1 MGLMD
6 KARQTAEQ
14 ARVGMMGERP
24 GAHPDADADPDVAPP
39 PPAARA
45 TAAFSAFVER
55 INPGLL
61 ADLIIH
67 ATAAQEKTNKAL
79 RDKGSQYRISE
90 MYLTASIPPQVGFY
104 IARLGDAEAEVPAL
118 APGPAP
124 AAGAAPAT
132 EPATAKKAVTKK
144 TAAPAKKPAVS
155 MTKTAKEAGAPAKK
169 RAPRPAG
176 P

>member
-14 ARVGMMGERP
+14 ARAGMLGERNP
-24 GAHPDADADPDVAPP
+24 EDVDPDAPP
-39 PPAARA
+39 PPPSARA
-45 TAAFSAFVER
+45 GAAINAFIER

-79 RDKGSQYRISE
+79 REKGSHYRISE

-104 IARLGDAEAEVPAL
+104 IARMGDPELAAEAE
-118 APGPAP
+118 
-124 AAGAAPAT
+124 APAT
-132 EPATAKKAVTKK
+132 KAVARK
-144 TAAPAKKPAVS
+144 AGPAEKAVPAEKP
-155 MTKTAKEAGAPAKK
+155 APAKK

>member
-14 ARVGMMGERP
+14 ARAGMLGERNP
-24 GAHPDADADPDVAPP
+24 EDVDPDAPP
-39 PPAARA
+39 PPPSARA
-45 TAAFSAFVER
+45 GAAINAFIER

-79 RDKGSQYRISE
+79 REKGSHYRISE

-104 IARLGDAEAEVPAL
+104 IARMGDPELAAEAEA
-118 APGPAP
+118 PAP
-124 AAGAAPAT
+124 ATKAV
-132 EPATAKKAVTKK
+132 AKKAG
-144 TAAPAKKPAVS
+144 PAE
-155 MTKTAKEAGAPAKK
+155 EAGPAGKTGPAEKAVPAEKPAPAKK

>member
-14 ARVGMMGERP
+14 ARAGMMGERP
-24 GAHPDADADPDVAPP
+24 PVENADPDAPP
-39 PPAARA
+39 PPPPSARA
-45 TAAFSAFVER
+45 GAAFSAFLER

-104 IARLGDAEAEVPAL
+104 IARIGDVDEGNGHVPAL
-118 APGPAP
+118 PAGDPVTPTAVAP
-124 AAGAAPAT
+124 
-132 EPATAKKAVTKK
+132 KKAV
-144 TAAPAKKPAVS
+144 AA
-155 MTKTAKEAGAPAKK
+155 AKK

>member
-14 ARVGMMGERP
+14 ARAGMLGERP
-24 GAHPDADADPDVAPP
+24 PAADLTDADGDAQAPP
-39 PPAARA
+39 PPPSARA
-45 TAAFSAFVER
+45 GAAINAFIER

-67 ATAAQEKTNKAL
+67 ATSAQEKTNKAL
-79 RDKGSQYRISE
+79 REKGSHYRISE

-104 IARLGDAEAEVPAL
+104 IARMGDPEQEEM
-118 APGPAP
+118 P
-124 AAGAAPAT
+124 AATKALPA
-132 EPATAKKAVTKK
+132 
-144 TAAPAKKPAVS
+144 
-155 MTKTAKEAGAPAKK
+155 APAKK

>member
-6 KARQTAEQ
+6 KARQTAQQ
-14 ARVGMMGERP
+14 ARAGVMGERP
-24 GAHPDADADPDVAPP
+24 GDDVDPDAPP
-39 PPAARA
+39 PPPPSARA
-45 TAAFSAFVER
+45 GAAFSAFVER

-79 RDKGSQYRISE
+79 RERGSQYRISE

-104 IARLGDAEAEVPAL
+104 IARLGDAEEAE
-118 APGPAP
+118 APV
-124 AAGAAPAT
+124 T
-132 EPATAKKAVTKK
+132 QAKKAATVAKK
-144 TAAPAKKPAVS
+144 APA
-155 MTKTAKEAGAPAKK
+155 K
-169 RAPRPAG
+169 RAPRPGG

>member
-14 ARVGMMGERP
+14 ARAGMLGERP
-24 GAHPDADADPDVAPP
+24 GGDVDPDAPP
-39 PPAARA
+39 PPPPSARA
-45 TAAFSAFVER
+45 GAAVNAFIER

-67 ATAAQEKTNKAL
+67 ATSAQEKTNKAL
-79 RDKGSQYRISE
+79 RDKGSHYRISE

-104 IARLGDAEAEVPAL
+104 IARMGDPEEE
-118 APGPAP
+118 PAP
-124 AAGAAPAT
+124 ATKAA
-132 EPATAKKAVTKK
+132 AKKA
-144 TAAPAKKPAVS
+144 AV
-155 MTKTAKEAGAPAKK
+155 K

>member
-14 ARVGMMGERP
+14 ARAGMLGERNL
-24 GAHPDADADPDVAPP
+24 DDDVDPDAPP
-39 PPAARA
+39 PPPPSARA
-45 TAAFSAFVER
+45 GAAINAFIER

-79 RDKGSQYRISE
+79 REKGSHYRISE

-104 IARLGDAEAEVPAL
+104 IARMGDPELAAET
-118 APGPAP
+118 PAP
-124 AAGAAPAT
+124 A
-132 EPATAKKAVTKK
+132 TKV
-144 TAAPAKKPAVS
+144 AAPAKKSA
-155 MTKTAKEAGAPAKK
+155 AAAKK

>member
-14 ARVGMMGERP
+14 ARAGVMGERP
-24 GAHPDADADPDVAPP
+24 VGDVDPDAPP
-39 PPAARA
+39 PPPPSARA
-45 TAAFSAFVER
+45 GAAFNAFVER

-79 RDKGSQYRISE
+79 RDKGSRYRISE

-104 IARLGDAEAEVPAL
+104 IARLGDAEEEVEEEDA
-118 APGPAP
+118 PAP
-124 AAGAAPAT
+124 VT
-132 EPATAKKAVTKK
+132 KAKKA
-144 TAAPAKKPAVS
+144 PA
-155 MTKTAKEAGAPAKK
+155 K

>member
-14 ARVGMMGERP
+14 ARAGMLGERT
-24 GAHPDADADPDVAPP
+24 AEEVDPDAPP
-39 PPAARA
+39 PPPPSARA
-45 TAAFSAFVER
+45 GAALNAFIER
-55 INPGLL
+55 VNPGLL

-79 RDKGSQYRISE
+79 RDKGSHYRISE

-104 IARLGDAEAEVPAL
+104 IARMGDPEEEEAA
-118 APGPAP
+118 PAP
-124 AAGAAPAT
+124 AAT
-132 EPATAKKAVTKK
+132 KAVTKK
-144 TAAPAKKPAVS
+144 AAA
-155 MTKTAKEAGAPAKK
+155 K

>member
-14 ARVGMMGERP
+14 ARAGMLGER
-24 GAHPDADADPDVAPP
+24 AVEEVDPDAPP
-39 PPAARA
+39 PPPPSARA
-45 TAAFSAFVER
+45 GAAVTAFIER

-67 ATAAQEKTNKAL
+67 ATSAQEKTNKAL
-79 RDKGSQYRISE
+79 REKGSHYRISE

-104 IARLGDAEAEVPAL
+104 IARMGDPEQAEEP
-118 APGPAP
+118 PAP
-124 AAGAAPAT
+124 ATRALARKAAA
-132 EPATAKKAVTKK
+132 
-144 TAAPAKKPAVS
+144 
-155 MTKTAKEAGAPAKK
+155 K

>member
-14 ARVGMMGERP
+14 ARAGMLGERNP
-24 GAHPDADADPDVAPP
+24 EDVDPDAPP
-39 PPAARA
+39 PPPPSARA
-45 TAAFSAFVER
+45 GAALNAFIER

-67 ATAAQEKTNKAL
+67 ATSAQEKTNKAL
-79 RDKGSQYRISE
+79 REKGSHYRISE

-104 IARLGDAEAEVPAL
+104 IARMGDPELAAEEEP
-118 APGPAP
+118 PAP
-124 AAGAAPAT
+124 AT
-132 EPATAKKAVTKK
+132 KAVATK
-144 TAAPAKKPAVS
+144 AV
-155 MTKTAKEAGAPAKK
+155 PKK

>member
-14 ARVGMMGERP
+14 ARAGMMGERP
-24 GAHPDADADPDVAPP
+24 VGDVDPDAPP
-39 PPAARA
+39 PPPPSARA
-45 TAAFSAFVER
+45 GAAVNAFIER

-79 RDKGSQYRISE
+79 RDKGSLYRISE

-104 IARLGDAEAEVPAL
+104 IARLGDAEQEAADLAAGDVP
-118 APGPAP
+118 PAP
-124 AAGAAPAT
+124 ATKKAPA
-132 EPATAKKAVTKK
+132 
-144 TAAPAKKPAVS
+144 AA
-155 MTKTAKEAGAPAKK
+155 AKK

>member
-14 ARVGMMGERP
+14 ARAGMMGERNP
-24 GAHPDADADPDVAPP
+24 EDVDPDAPP
-39 PPAARA
+39 PPPPSARA
-45 TAAFSAFVER
+45 GAAINAFIER

-79 RDKGSQYRISE
+79 REKGSHYRISE

-104 IARLGDAEAEVPAL
+104 IARMGDPEQEEA
-118 APGPAP
+118 PAP
-124 AAGAAPAT
+124 ATKAV
-132 EPATAKKAVTKK
+132 AKKA
-144 TAAPAKKPAVS
+144 AA
-155 MTKTAKEAGAPAKK
+155 K
-169 RAPRPAG
+169 RAPRPEG

>member
-14 ARVGMMGERP
+14 ARAGMLGERP
-24 GAHPDADADPDVAPP
+24 VEEVDPDAPP
-39 PPAARA
+39 PPPPSARA
-45 TAAFSAFVER
+45 GAAINAFIER

-79 RDKGSQYRISE
+79 REKGSHYRISE

-104 IARLGDAEAEVPAL
+104 IARMGDPELAAEAEVAV
-118 APGPAP
+118 
-124 AAGAAPAT
+124 PAT
-132 EPATAKKAVTKK
+132 TAVG
-144 TAAPAKKPAVS
+144 V
-155 MTKTAKEAGAPAKK
+155 AKK

>member
-6 KARQTAEQ
+6 KARQTAGQ
-14 ARVGMMGERP
+14 ARAGVLGERP
-24 GAHPDADADPDVAPP
+24 SAAAPPPHVTDTADPAAVAPAPAPP
-39 PPAARA
+39 PPSTWASAAINS
-45 TAAFSAFVER
+45 FIEK

-67 ATAAQEKTNKAL
+67 ATSAQEKTNKAL
-79 RDKGSQYRISE
+79 KDKGSQYRISE

-104 IARLGDAEAEVPAL
+104 IARIGDTEDETPAL
-118 APGPAP
+118 PAP
-124 AAGAAPAT
+124 TTPKKAAAAAAPV
-132 EPATAKKAVTKK
+132 KKA
-144 TAAPAKKPAVS
+144 A
-155 MTKTAKEAGAPAKK
+155 AKK

>member
-14 ARVGMMGERP
+14 ARAGMLGERP
-24 GAHPDADADPDVAPP
+24 PAVELAESDGDGASPP
-39 PPAARA
+39 PPPSARA
-45 TAAFSAFVER
+45 GAAINAFIER

-67 ATAAQEKTNKAL
+67 ATSAQEKTNKAL
-79 RDKGSQYRISE
+79 RDKGSHYRISE

-104 IARLGDAEAEVPAL
+104 IARMGDPEEEA
-118 APGPAP
+118 PAP
-124 AAGAAPAT
+124 ATKALPAS
-132 EPATAKKAVTKK
+132 KKAVP
-144 TAAPAKKPAVS
+144 AAKAA
-155 MTKTAKEAGAPAKK
+155 APAKK

>member
-14 ARVGMMGERP
+14 ARAGMLGERP
-24 GAHPDADADPDVAPP
+24 ADNTDTDAAPP
-39 PPAARA
+39 PPPSARA
-45 TAAFSAFVER
+45 NAAFNALIEK

-104 IARLGDAEAEVPAL
+104 IARIGDAEEDAAPAMVPAKK
-118 APGPAP
+118 APVEKAP
-124 AAGAAPAT
+124 AEKAPVKKAPVKKAAAPAT
-132 EPATAKKAVTKK
+132 
-144 TAAPAKKPAVS
+144 
-155 MTKTAKEAGAPAKK
+155 K
-169 RAPRPAG
+169 RARRPAG

>member
-14 ARVGMMGERP
+14 AGAGVMGERP
-24 GAHPDADADPDVAPP
+24 AEELDPDAPP
-39 PPAARA
+39 PPPPSARA
-45 TAAFSAFVER
+45 GAALNACIER

-67 ATAAQEKTNKAL
+67 ATSAQEKTNKAL
-79 RDKGSQYRISE
+79 REKGSHYRISE

-104 IARLGDAEAEVPAL
+104 IARMGDPEEDIALPA
-118 APGPAP
+118 GDTPAP
-124 AAGAAPAT
+124 VKKKAAV
-132 EPATAKKAVTKK
+132 AKKA
-144 TAAPAKKPAVS
+144 
-155 MTKTAKEAGAPAKK
+155 APAKK

>member
-6 KARQTAEQ
+6 KARQAAEQ
-14 ARVGMMGERP
+14 ARVGMLGERP
-24 GAHPDADADPDVAPP
+24 TAGDAGGGIPDPDAAPP
-39 PPAARA
+39 PPPSGRA
-45 TAAFSAFVER
+45 TAAFSAFIEK

-104 IARLGDAEAEVPAL
+104 IARLGDAEEDAAAAAALAAGTAPAPVPAAEL
-118 APGPAP
+118 APV
-124 AAGAAPAT
+124 
-132 EPATAKKAVTKK
+132 KKA
-144 TAAPAKKPAVS
+144 
-155 MTKTAKEAGAPAKK
+155 AKK
-169 RAPRPAG
+169 RAPRPAA

>member
-24 GAHPDADADPDVAPP
+24 PAEDADPDAPP
-39 PPAARA
+39 PPPPSARA

-79 RDKGSQYRISE
+79 RGKGSQYRIAE

-104 IARLGDAEAEVPAL
+104 ISRIGDIEEDMPAL
-118 APGPAP
+118 TTPAP
-124 AAGAAPAT
+124 AR
-132 EPATAKKAVTKK
+132 K
-144 TAAPAKKPAVS
+144 
-155 MTKTAKEAGAPAKK
+155 AGAPAKK
-169 RAPRPAG
+169 RAPRPVG

>member
-14 ARVGMMGERP
+14 ARAGMMGERP
-24 GAHPDADADPDVAPP
+24 PVENADPDAPP
-39 PPAARA
+39 PPPPSARA
-45 TAAFSAFVER
+45 GAAFSAFLER

-67 ATAAQEKTNKAL
+67 ATSAQEKANKAL

-90 MYLTASIPPQVGFY
+90 MYLTASIPPQIGFY
-104 IARLGDAEAEVPAL
+104 IARIGDAEADVPAL
-118 APGPAP
+118 P
-124 AAGAAPAT
+124 AAGPVTNRAV
-132 EPATAKKAVTKK
+132 AKRSA
-144 TAAPAKKPAVS
+144 S
-155 MTKTAKEAGAPAKK
+155 PAKK

>member
-14 ARVGMMGERP
+14 AAARAGLGERAP
-24 GAHPDADADPDVAPP
+24 VDGADPDGAAPP
-39 PPAARA
+39 PPSGRA
-45 TAAFSAFVER
+45 GAAFSAFLER

-67 ATAAQEKTNKAL
+67 ATSAQEKTNKAL

-104 IARLGDAEAEVPAL
+104 IARIGDAEVAE
-118 APGPAP
+118 
-124 AAGAAPAT
+124 
-132 EPATAKKAVTKK
+132 EPATPATPATPAPVKEGVTGSKA
-144 TAAPAKKPAVS
+144 AR
-155 MTKTAKEAGAPAKK
+155 

>member
-14 ARVGMMGERP
+14 ARAGVMGERP
-24 GAHPDADADPDVAPP
+24 PAAPDPDGNGEADQAGLAPP
-39 PPAARA
+39 PPPSGRA
-45 TAAFSAFVER
+45 GAAFSAFVER

-79 RDKGSQYRISE
+79 KAKGSQYRISE

-104 IARLGDAEAEVPAL
+104 ITRLGDAEAVAA
-118 APGPAP
+118 APELPP
-124 AAGAAPAT
+124 AAPVKKA
-132 EPATAKKAVTKK
+132 AKKA
-144 TAAPAKKPAVS
+144 AAPAKKS
-155 MTKTAKEAGAPAKK
+155 
-169 RAPRPAG
+169 APRPEG

>member
-14 ARVGMMGERP
+14 ARAGMLGERNP
-24 GAHPDADADPDVAPP
+24 EEVDPDAPP
-39 PPAARA
+39 PPPPSARA
-45 TAAFSAFVER
+45 GAALNAFIER

-67 ATAAQEKTNKAL
+67 ATSAQEKTNKAL
-79 RDKGSQYRISE
+79 REKGSHYRISE

-104 IARLGDAEAEVPAL
+104 IARMGDPELAAEGEA
-118 APGPAP
+118 PAP
-124 AAGAAPAT
+124 A
-132 EPATAKKAVTKK
+132 TK
-144 TAAPAKKPAVS
+144 
-155 MTKTAKEAGAPAKK
+155 APAKK
-169 RAPRPAG
+169 RTPRPAG

>member
-14 ARVGMMGERP
+14 ARAGMLGERP
-24 GAHPDADADPDVAPP
+24 APTEGAEGADPDALAPP
-39 PPAARA
+39 PPPSARA
-45 TAAFSAFVER
+45 GAALNAFIER
-55 INPGLL
+55 VNPGLL

-79 RDKGSQYRISE
+79 REKGSLYRISE

-104 IARLGDAEAEVPAL
+104 IARLGDIDDTT
-118 APGPAP
+118 P
-124 AAGAAPAT
+124 AADREEAPVMKMAG
-132 EPATAKKAVTKK
+132 PGKV
-144 TAAPAKKPAVS
+144 AAPAKA
-155 MTKTAKEAGAPAKK
+155 APLKK
-169 RAPRPAG
+169 QSAPRKAG

>member
-14 ARVGMMGERP
+14 ARAGMLGERSVE
-24 GAHPDADADPDVAPP
+24 DVDPDAPP
-39 PPAARA
+39 PPPPSARA
-45 TAAFSAFVER
+45 GAAINAFIER

-79 RDKGSQYRISE
+79 REKGSHYRISE

-104 IARLGDAEAEVPAL
+104 IARMGDPELTAEVPA
-118 APGPAP
+118 PAP
-124 AAGAAPAT
+124 AT
-132 EPATAKKAVTKK
+132 KAV
-144 TAAPAKKPAVS
+144 
-155 MTKTAKEAGAPAKK
+155 AKK

>member
-14 ARVGMMGERP
+14 ARAGMLGERNP
-24 GAHPDADADPDVAPP
+24 EEVDPDAPPPP

-45 TAAFSAFVER
+45 GAAINAFIER

-79 RDKGSQYRISE
+79 REKGSHYRISE

-104 IARLGDAEAEVPAL
+104 IARMGDPEQEEAALPA
-118 APGPAP
+118 GETPAP
-124 AAGAAPAT
+124 VTNKAAPVKKA
-132 EPATAKKAVTKK
+132 AKKQT
-144 TAAPAKKPAVS
+144 
-155 MTKTAKEAGAPAKK
+155 
-169 RAPRPAG
+169 PRPAG

>member
-14 ARVGMMGERP
+14 ARVGMLGERP
-24 GAHPDADADPDVAPP
+24 AGEVDPDAPP
-39 PPAARA
+39 PPPPSARA
-45 TAAFSAFVER
+45 GAALNAFIER

-67 ATAAQEKTNKAL
+67 ATSAQEKTNKAL
-79 RDKGSQYRISE
+79 REKGSHYRISE

-104 IARLGDAEAEVPAL
+104 IARMGDPELAAEAPEA
-118 APGPAP
+118 PAP
-124 AAGAAPAT
+124 ATKAA
-132 EPATAKKAVTKK
+132 
-144 TAAPAKKPAVS
+144 
-155 MTKTAKEAGAPAKK
+155 AKK

>member
-1 MGLMD
+1 MD

-14 ARVGMMGERP
+14 ARAGVMGERP
-24 GAHPDADADPDVAPP
+24 EGDVDGDAIVPP
-39 PPAARA
+39 PPSARA
-45 TAAFSAFVER
+45 GAAFSAFVER

-79 RDKGSQYRISE
+79 KDKGSQYRISE

-104 IARLGDAEAEVPAL
+104 IARIGDAEETTTL
-118 APGPAP
+118 PAP
-124 AAGAAPAT
+124 AAVPKAKKAPVKKA
-132 EPATAKKAVTKK
+132 ATAKKA
-144 TAAPAKKPAVS
+144 
-155 MTKTAKEAGAPAKK
+155 
-169 RAPRPAG
+169 PRQAG

>member
-14 ARVGMMGERP
+14 ARAGMMGERTVEEV
-24 GAHPDADADPDVAPP
+24 DPDAPP
-39 PPAARA
+39 PPPPSARA
-45 TAAFSAFVER
+45 GAALNAFIER
-55 INPGLL
+55 MNPGLL

-67 ATAAQEKTNKAL
+67 ATSAQEKTNKAL
-79 RDKGSQYRISE
+79 REKGSLYRISE

-104 IARLGDAEAEVPAL
+104 IARLGDAEQEAAAL
-118 APGPAP
+118 ASGEPPAP
-124 AAGAAPAT
+124 ATKAAG
-132 EPATAKKAVTKK
+132 
-144 TAAPAKKPAVS
+144 
-155 MTKTAKEAGAPAKK
+155 PAKK

>member
-1 MGLMD
+1 MD

-14 ARVGMMGERP
+14 AAARLQQPPATENG
-24 GAHPDADADPDVAPP
+24 ADPDLPP
-39 PPAARA
+39 PPPPSARA
-45 TAAFSAFVER
+45 GAVINSFIER

-67 ATAAQEKTNKAL
+67 ATSAQEKANKAL

-104 IARLGDAEAEVPAL
+104 IARLGDAEEDAIPAL
-118 APGPAP
+118 PAGGPVAPVK
-124 AAGAAPAT
+124 
-132 EPATAKKAVTKK
+132 KKA
-144 TAAPAKKPAVS
+144 AA
-155 MTKTAKEAGAPAKK
+155 AKK